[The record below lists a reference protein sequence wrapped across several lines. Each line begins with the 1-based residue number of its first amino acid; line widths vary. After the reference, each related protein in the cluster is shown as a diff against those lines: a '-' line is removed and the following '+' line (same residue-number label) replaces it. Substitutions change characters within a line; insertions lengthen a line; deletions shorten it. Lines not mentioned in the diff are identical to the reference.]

1 MLKKEAKYHIQVKC
15 TDKAGNVSETAETK
29 EFIID
34 TTTPAV
40 HIAGVKQNGIYQGKK
55 IMPQVI
61 CKDQYLDRE
70 SVEISLK
77 KIDDRNVLKKNGVT
91 KEQKVKIQYRCS
103 GIILKTENSDGIYY
117 LQIKGQDKAG
127 NKIKD
132 DFKVVFRV
140 NQRGADFILSHALKK
155 KINKYYL
162 KEAPKSN

>member
-1 MLKKEAKYHIQVKC
+1 METNIIAGMVLKKEAKYHIRVKC

-77 KIDDRNVLKKNGVT
+77 KI
-91 KEQKVKIQYRCS
+91 E
-103 GIILKTENSDGIYY
+103 
-117 LQIKGQDKAG
+117 
-127 NKIKD
+127 
-132 DFKVVFRV
+132 
-140 NQRGADFILSHALKK
+140 
-155 KINKYYL
+155 
-162 KEAPKSN
+162 

>member
-1 MLKKEAKYHIQVKC
+1 MMIVLITFCIQEQNFDKDKVEYNIDAIHGKSRITIKKPVKYQEDGDKYYSRLVLRKEAKYHIQVKC

-77 KIDDRNVLKKNGVT
+77 KIDDRNVLKKEYNQEYN
-91 KEQKVKIQYRCS
+91 KEKSIYEIQTMHRH
-103 GIILKTENSDGIYY
+103 T
-117 LQIKGQDKAG
+117 
-127 NKIKD
+127 
-132 DFKVVFRV
+132 
-140 NQRGADFILSHALKK
+140 
-155 KINKYYL
+155 
-162 KEAPKSN
+162 

>member
-77 KIDDRNVLKKNGVT
+77 KIDDRNVLKKEWSYERAESENTVQVQWDNI
-91 KEQKVKIQYRCS
+91 K
-103 GIILKTENSDGIYY
+103 KTENSDGIYY

-155 KINKYYL
+155 KIN
-162 KEAPKSN
+162 